1 MIFRAAAIA
10 RKARARFI
18 RAASFAW
25 LVFGAAGAIP
35 PAFADDSLLMEMNHP
50 ATLTPRAA
58 QGLIISIARAGK
70 RLVAV
75 GERGRILLSDDNG
88 GSWRQVE
95 TPTSVTLTQVRFA
108 TPSVGWSIGQM
119 GVVLHTEDG
128 GLTWATQFD
137 GIRAGR
143 VMLAAAKADIAAHG
157 ANDVTTANLQVA
169 EETVA
174 AGPNVPFL
182 TILPL
187 SPKNLLL
194 SGAFGMAF
202 SSTDG
207 GATWQ
212 SIADNVPDPGGLH
225 IYDLAESGGAVFAAG
240 EQGLVLAGSFA
251 GKFAPLATPFQG
263 SFFGNLIAP
272 DKSLIVYGLQ
282 GTILRSADHGKDW
295 TQPVSGTQSG
305 IDCGI
310 VLRNGDILLGDIAG
324 DLLLSHDDGKTFTS
338 AQAPQ
343 PVAGLAQAADGT
355 VILAG
360 PLGLARLPPAALDPG
375 A

>member
-1 MIFRAAAIA
+1 LIFGHAAAEWVG
-10 RKARARFI
+10 RARFI
-18 RAASFAW
+18 RATVFTC
-25 LVFGAAGAIP
+25 LVLGCAAVTR
-35 PAFADDSLLMEMNHP
+35 PAAADDAVLMEMNHP

-58 QGLIISIARAGK
+58 HGLIISVARVGS

-88 GSWRQVE
+88 GTWRQVA

-108 TPSVGWSIGQM
+108 TPTAGWAVGQM

-128 GLTWATQFD
+128 GLTWAAQFD
-137 GIRAGR
+137 GIRAGQ
-143 VMLAAAKADIAAHG
+143 VMLATAKADIAAHG
-157 ANDVTTANLQVA
+157 ANDVATANLQAA
-169 EETVA
+169 EQTVA
-174 AGPNVPFL
+174 GGPNVPFL

-187 SPKNLLL
+187 SQKNLLL
-194 SGAFGMAF
+194 AGAFGMAF

-207 GATWQ
+207 GASWQ
-212 SIADNVPDPGGLH
+212 SIADKIADPGGLH
-225 IYDLAESGGAVFAAG
+225 IYDLVEDNGAIYAAG

-251 GKFAPLATPFQG
+251 GKFSPVTAPSQG
-263 SFFGNLIAP
+263 SFFGDLIAP

-282 GTILRSADHGKDW
+282 GIILRSTDQGKDW
-295 TQPVSGTQSG
+295 TQPVSGAESG

-310 VLRNGDILLGDIAG
+310 VLENGDILLGDIAG
-324 DLLLSHDDGKTFTS
+324 DLLLSHDDGKTFTVS
-338 AQAPQ
+338 QVQQ
-343 PVAGLAQAADGT
+343 PIAGLAQAANGS

-360 PLGLARLPPAALDPG
+360 PLGLVRLSPAALSPG